1 MKLFDAHAHVVER
14 LAGYGGRG
22 ELRAIGGGKAR
33 WANGDEI
40 AMFPEELGDKTV
52 TGESLKAF
60 LDREGVEKA
69 VLLQGGFYGF
79 QNDYTLEVAR
89 KYPDTFIPA
98 CTVDPFCLEAA
109 AILKRYL
116 DAGVRVLKFEVSTG
130 PGLMSY
136 HQAFKLDGSRLYEFI
151 QMAADCGCVLTLDLG
166 SPGMASFQP
175 EAVANIAKTHPSMKI
190 VVCHLLAPTPKD
202 GEALEQ
208 GLKTLKRENIWFDT
222 SALPWNVYPE
232 QYPYPTATQYLKTA
246 REIVG
251 AEKLI
256 WGSDVPCPL
265 TRDSYVHLYD
275 YFQNS
280 EVFTQA
286 ELEDI
291 YYNNGME
298 VYGPCSLKASGSA
311 GARPL

>member
-22 ELRAIGGGKAR
+22 ELRAIGCGKAR

-40 AMFPEELGDKTV
+40 TMFPAELGEKNV
-52 TGESLKAF
+52 TGEALKAF

-79 QNDYTLEVAR
+79 QNDYTLEVAA

-98 CTVDPFCLEAA
+98 CTVDPFCLEAVP
-109 AILKRYL
+109 ILERYL

-136 HQAFKLDGSRLYEFI
+136 HEAFDLDGSRLSGLI
-151 QMAADCGCVLTLDLG
+151 QMAAQRGCVLTLDLG

-175 EAVANIAKTHPSMKI
+175 QAVANIAERHPSMKI
-190 VVCHLLAPTPKD
+190 VICHLLAPTLKD

-208 GLKTLKRENIWFDT
+208 GLKTLKKENIWFDI

-232 QYPYPTATQYLKTA
+232 QYPYPTAIQYLKTA
-246 REIVG
+246 KEIVG
-251 AEKLI
+251 AKKLI
-256 WGSDVPCPL
+256 WGSDIPCPL
-265 TRDSYVHLYD
+265 TRDSYRHLYD
-275 YFQNS
+275 YFQDS
-280 EVFTQA
+280 GVFTPE
-286 ELEDI
+286 ELEDV
-291 YYNNGME
+291 YYNNGMK
-298 VYGPCSLKASGSA
+298 VYCGNEQ
-311 GARPL
+311 